1 MSSRMSVKE
10 IAEDL
15 EKGKMAVYEM
25 LETGILPGVRVGK
38 QWLVTR
44 QAYEQWRQTCGML
57 PSPAQLAAPQPVQ
70 PVIDRN

>member
-1 MSSRMSVKE
+1 MSSRISIKE

-15 EKGKMAVYEM
+15 EFGKMAVYEM
-25 LETGILPGVRVGK
+25 LETGILPGIRVGK

-44 QAYEQWRQTCGML
+44 QAYEQWKQTCGTL
-57 PSPAQLAAPQPVQ
+57 PSPAQLVAPPVVQ